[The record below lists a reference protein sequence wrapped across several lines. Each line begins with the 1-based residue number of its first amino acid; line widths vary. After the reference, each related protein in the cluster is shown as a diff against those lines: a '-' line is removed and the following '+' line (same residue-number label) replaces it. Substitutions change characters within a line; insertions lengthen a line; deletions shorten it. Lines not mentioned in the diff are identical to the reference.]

1 MEELHKYAP
10 EIMEMID
17 LSYEEMV
24 SNFDRMPGISIDYAV
39 MEKSDKVMVLP
50 FDLYWN
56 DIGSWDAL
64 YDVLDKDEN
73 GNVKKGDVF
82 TIDTKNTMIIGNKR
96 HIATIGLEDCI
107 VIETDD
113 AVLIAKKG
121 KAQKVK
127 DIVSNLKKDSRPEAE
142 EHVATH
148 RPWGSYTIL
157 ETGSRYKIKRILVNP
172 GEKLSMQMHYHRS
185 EHWVVVKGSAKVT
198 IGNKEAFVHENESVY
213 VPKSTMHRLENPG
226 KVPLEII
233 EVQNGEYT
241 GEDDIVRCDDIYG
254 RAN

>member
-10 EIMEMID
+10 EIMKMID

-64 YDVLDKDEN
+64 FDVLDKDEN
-73 GNVKKGDVF
+73 RNVKKGDVF
-82 TIDTKNTMIIGNKR
+82 TIDTRNTMIIGNKR

-113 AVLIAKKG
+113 AILITKKG

-127 DIVSNLKKDSRPEAE
+127 DIVSNLKKDSRPESE
-142 EHVATH
+142 EHVTTH

-157 ETGSRYKIKRILVNP
+157 ETGSRYKIKKILVNP
-172 GEKLSMQMHYHRS
+172 CEKLSMQMHHHRS

-198 IGNKEAFVHENESVY
+198 IGNKETFVHENESVY